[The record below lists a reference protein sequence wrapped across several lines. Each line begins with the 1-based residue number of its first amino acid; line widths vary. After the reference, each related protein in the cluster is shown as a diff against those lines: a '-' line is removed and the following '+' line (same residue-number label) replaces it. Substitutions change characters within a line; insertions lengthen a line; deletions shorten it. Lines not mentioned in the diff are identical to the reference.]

1 MAQQV
6 NKASEQTAS
15 QAVAAVDA
23 RKDPKTG
30 LRPQGLKGAGK
41 ASGVMGS
48 VMFDQV
54 RAGMTMPDGLLGGV
68 NIYFDLIDDR
78 GGKHQ
83 HVSLED
89 IDNARHEGWDKVYD
103 QLPSVHITHYGP
115 RIRGESSWKHKQ
127 GAFVIGSFK

>member
-1 MAQQV
+1 MSQV

-41 ASGVMGS
+41 ASGAMGS

-54 RAGMTMPDGLLGGV
+54 REGMTMPDGLLAGV
-68 NIYFDLIDDR
+68 NLYFDIIEGR

-89 IDNARHEGWDKVYD
+89 IDNARDVATWDRSYD
-103 QLPSVHITHYGP
+103 QLPSVHITHYVK
-115 RIRGESSWKHKQ
+115 RITGKESWKHKQ
-127 GAFVIGSFK
+127 ASFPIGSFK